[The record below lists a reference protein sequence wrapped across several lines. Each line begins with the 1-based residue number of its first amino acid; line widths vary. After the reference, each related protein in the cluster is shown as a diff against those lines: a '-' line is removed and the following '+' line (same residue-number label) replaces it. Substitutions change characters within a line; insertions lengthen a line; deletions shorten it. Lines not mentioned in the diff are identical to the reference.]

1 MNRAE
6 RRKRGVSQPPPKMKH
21 ISEKDFRIELDK
33 AYRLGW
39 DNAFVKSCDLA
50 VMYMLSIPLLVL
62 NDHFNEIRLKEYDG
76 VPRIQH
82 FFDLCAETFEEYN
95 EHENILSR
103 ILEDVETKT
112 GFEISKRVFLEREDK
127 T

>member
-1 MNRAE
+1 MNRKE
-6 RRKRGVSQPPPKMKH
+6 RRARGISQPAPKMKH
-21 ISEKDFRIELDK
+21 ISEKDFMAQIDD
-33 AYRLGW
+33 AYRKGW
-39 DNAFVKSCDLA
+39 DNAFVKACDLA
-50 VMYMLSIPLLVL
+50 VMYMLSIPLIVL
-62 NDHFNEIRLKEYDG
+62 NDHFNEIRLKEYNG
-76 VPRIQH
+76 VPRIEH

-112 GFEISKRVFLEREDK
+112 GFEISERVFAREDK